1 MAEKMT
7 AVWLI
12 ILTIVACAAVPA
24 VMIWLTTTPSAP
36 KPHVLLGIDDFLPSG
51 NSVLNIVFGTTK
63 MAMAI
68 TRLIKI

>member
-24 VMIWLTTTPSAP
+24 VMIWLTTAPSAP
-36 KPHVLLGIDDFLPSG
+36 KPHLILGIGEFFPSG
-51 NSVLNIVFGTTK
+51 NSLFN
-63 MAMAI
+63 M
-68 TRLIKI
+68 